1 MSSSQIDSIISGFS
15 TNSSHNSVCITS
27 IIRLYTLKSF
37 GLTADPTWDNIPVT
51 LWTTLETTTAV
62 VCTCLPSIRA
72 GLLRV
77 FPTVFGTTTHP
88 STSAAIISKNTG
100 GFNRTSTQFSVSK
113 SWPAKKLPSIA
124 SISIREEEEAQS
136 THSHK
141 TSGQVFELER
151 ICPRRLLDR
160 S

>member
-1 MSSSQIDSIISGFS
+1 M
-15 TNSSHNSVCITS
+15 
-27 IIRLYTLKSF
+27 IRLYTLKHF

-51 LWTTLETTTAV
+51 FWTTLETTTAV

-72 GLLRV
+72 GLLLA
-77 FPTVFGTTTHP
+77 FPSVFGNATHS
-88 STSAAIISKNTG
+88 STSAVIFTKNTG
-100 GFNRTSTQFSVSK
+100 GFNQTSTQFSVSK

-136 THSHK
+136 TPSHK
-141 TSGQVFELER
+141 TSTQIFELER
-151 ICPRRLLDR
+151 ICPRRLPDR

>member
-1 MSSSQIDSIISGFS
+1 LSINSVDSIISEFL
-15 TNSSHNSVCITS
+15 TNSSHHSVCITS
-27 IIRLYTLKSF
+27 MIRLYTLKSF

-51 LWTTLETTTAV
+51 FWTTLETTTAV

-72 GLLRV
+72 GLLRA
-77 FPTVFGTTTHP
+77 FPSVFGTATHS
-88 STSAAIISKNTG
+88 STSAVIVSKNTG
-100 GFNRTSTQFSVSK
+100 GFNQTSTQFSVSK

-124 SISIREEEEAQS
+124 SISIREEEGAQS
-136 THSHK
+136 PPSHK
-141 TSGQVFELER
+141 TSTQIFELER